1 MEKTEK
7 SEITKDIF
15 FKNYNRVIV
24 GFWALLSLTIFL
36 QFIEVCPFPEAALF
50 VVFFFVITFPITTY
64 LSKKRLPKALKKG
77 GLKTF
82 VVYFIL
88 LTILLTFLYTCLSK
102 GFVWLEEQNIFPKSA
117 SFSGMDR
124 PFYAEF
130 IGNILSAFV
139 ANVALCTL
147 RFFEEHNKM
156 SQEHAKLQQAHLE
169 DQLQLLREQIN
180 PHLMFNVLNHIHIL
194 MKKNVDLADELLL
207 RYSDVLRYQLYDCN
221 KEKVLLEKEVD
232 YLKDVVEVE
241 KMRWG
246 KELKVDCQWSIEN
259 GRKEISPLLLIPF
272 VENSFKHVSRM
283 LSEVGYVNI
292 LLNQEG
298 DTLRFIVENSKSDQV
313 ATHRK
318 SSGIGL
324 KNVKKRLDI
333 LYPEKHELIVQKTDT
348 TYKTTL
354 IIML

>member
-1 MEKTEK
+1 MTDK
-7 SEITKDIF
+7 SEIRKDIF
-15 FKNYNRVIV
+15 FKKYNWVIV
-24 GFWALLSLTIFL
+24 GFWTLLTLTLFL
-36 QFIEVCPFPEAALF
+36 QFIEVCPFSEAALSVLLF
-50 VVFFFVITFPITTY
+50 LAITFPTTTY

-88 LTILLTFLYTCLSK
+88 LTLLLTFLYSCLSK
-102 GFVWLEEQNIFPKSA
+102 GFVWLEEQGVFPKSA
-117 SFSGMDR
+117 AFSGMDR

-139 ANVALCTL
+139 VNVALCTL
-147 RFFEEHNKM
+147 RFFEEHNKI
-156 SQEHAKLQQAHLE
+156 SREHAKLQQVHLE

-241 KMRWG
+241 KIRWG
-246 KELKVDCQWSIEN
+246 NELDVDCSWSIEN

-283 LSEVGYVNI
+283 PSEVGYVNI
-292 LLNQEG
+292 FLSQEG
-298 DTLRFIVENSKSDQV
+298 STLRFMVENSKSAQA

-333 LYPEKHELIVQKTDT
+333 LYPGKHELIIQKTDS
-348 TYKTTL
+348 TYKITL
-354 IIML
+354 IITL